1 MNELNTSDFEIRDGV
16 LQKYRGVAEEVIIP
30 EGTIAIMEKA
40 FNYSNTIKRVVIP
53 EGVKRIEK
61 YAFYKCKNLQN
72 VKISESIT
80 YIEKDAFYTG
90 SFDDQKIEFD
100 VPEKSSNATS
110 NFYITNGVLNEYK
123 GPGGKVIVPAN
134 VTDIGK
140 YAFSCCST
148 LTSVTIQEGVKTIG
162 QGAFS
167 ECRNLTM
174 VNIPESIT
182 DIGDYAFS
190 YCTNLTEI
198 IIPEGVKSIGVY
210 GFHSCKNLKYL
221 TIPNTVTSIKHSA
234 FDSCYSLTKIVIPK
248 SATNIGNNIFNNCRK
263 LNISFENGYLCR
275 PIKLPALSVSEII
288 NPKSCAYAMIYQNG
302 KIWDTAIEKHI
313 QVNNDKYNA
322 ILTDVIGIIRDNP
335 KETVAKKAIEAAL
348 HYIDMADTDL
358 FKQLYSILFKMKFKC
373 LKMLI
378 EDPGAQL
385 ILLDGKLDPEG
396 ITKDNKK
403 KHPIEEYVNEHW
415 IASETTRKLKK
426 IITKGVPYADSEELS
441 SPEAVIMVIS
451 SYADQI
457 DESIQY
463 YSLYE
468 TSFVHTYPD
477 EIADHIAAS
486 LDKEK
491 LQELLE
497 DLAFNKRYEKDWYL
511 LPFGRYASPAQ
522 ITKLNVQMRAWAN
535 WGKYS
540 ATGRKNI
547 IVGRGALMLSDT
559 REAIMAVDKAKALD
573 YYARIR
579 KTDAD
584 TLRDTV
590 LSEFGFD
597 SVGTKKYDLG
607 GNTAV
612 ISLKEDLSLSIYD
625 ENAGKVVKSIPKKGS
640 NEELYDFA
648 KKDFSDLKKNIK
660 RVVTNRRKLLFE
672 AFLSENGFQPASW
685 KRAYLDNPV
694 LKALASLIIWQQKD
708 AFFTCD
714 RAGKLILSDGEQYLL
729 DDGAI
734 ITVAHPMNMSLKEID
749 SWQRY
754 FNNRDLKQPFEQIW
768 EPVYKADDIKE
779 DRYKGCV
786 LPVYRFAGKQAH
798 GIDVLGYGDY
808 SEDFGF
814 SLKDCELET
823 TTDMWRFTHQ
833 DAQESFYELGS
844 FKVTKFSRYANH
856 IIYLLDKWTIEERI
870 LKNDSTIGDVL
881 DGFTVAQLLEFIKMA
896 SDKNS
901 TDSLAVLMDFKDKKY
916 QNIDPMAKF
925 TLD

>member
-1 MNELNTSDFEIRDGV
+1 MTDLKMGDFEIKDGV
-16 LQKYRGVAEEVIIP
+16 LQKYRGAAEE
-30 EGTIAIMEKA
+30 
-40 FNYSNTIKRVVIP
+40 VVIP
-53 EGVKRIEK
+53 EGVTVIGR
-61 YAFYKCKNLQN
+61 
-72 VKISESIT
+72 
-80 YIEKDAFYTG
+80 DAFYYHRNLKRVKIPDSVTHIERDAFPVFQEIV
-90 SFDDQKIEFD
+90 FDIS
-100 VPEKSSNATS
+100 EKSSNAAKY
-110 NFYITNGVLNEYK
+110 FDITNGVLTKYT
-123 GPGGKVIVPAN
+123 GLGGNVIIPMG

-140 YAFSCCST
+140 FAFSSCRM
-148 LTSVTIQEGVKTIG
+148 LTSVTI
-162 QGAFS
+162 
-167 ECRNLTM
+167 
-174 VNIPESIT
+174 PE
-182 DIGDYAFS
+182 D
-190 YCTNLTEI
+190 
-198 IIPEGVKSIGVY
+198 VKSIGEQAFSFCY
-210 GFHSCKNLKYL
+210 NLKSV
-221 TIPNTVTSIKHSA
+221 TIPSTVTTIKNSA
-234 FDSCYSLTKIVIPK
+234 FMGCYNLLNIIIPK
-248 SATNIGNNIFNNCRK
+248 NATSIGNNVFNDCRK
-263 LNISFENGYLCR
+263 LNISFESGYLCR
-275 PIKLPALSVSEII
+275 PIKLPALCISEII
-288 NPKSCAYAMIYQNG
+288 DPKSCAYAMLYQSG
-302 KIWDTAIEKHI
+302 KAWDTSIAKYI
-313 QVNNDKYNA
+313 QENNDKYND
-322 ILTDVIGIIRDNP
+322 ILTEVIGIIKDNP
-335 KETVAKKAIEAAL
+335 KETVAKKAVQVAI
-348 HYIDMADTDL
+348 HYIDMADAGV
-358 FKQLYSILFKMKFKC
+358 FKQLYAILFKKKFKC

-378 EDPGAQL
+378 EDVGAQL
-385 ILLDGKLDPEG
+385 ILLDGRLAPEDT
-396 ITKDNKK
+396 IIDTKKA
-403 KHPIEEYVNEHW
+403 HPIEEYVNEHW
-415 IASETTRKLKK
+415 IASETTRKLNM
-426 IITKGVPYADSEELS
+426 IITKGVPYADSDELS

-457 DESIQY
+457 DDTINY

-468 TSFVHTYPD
+468 TSFVHTHPD

-497 DLAFNKRYEKDWYL
+497 DLAFNTRYEKDWYL

-597 SVGTKKYDLG
+597 SGGTKKYELG

-640 NEELYDFA
+640 NEEQYDFA
-648 KKDFSDLKKNIK
+648 KKDFTDLKKNIK
-660 RVVTNRRKLLFE
+660 RVITNRKKVLFE
-672 AFLSENGFQPASW
+672 AFLSEKEFHPESW

-694 LKALASLIIWQQKD
+694 LNALASLIIWQQKGI
-708 AFFTCD
+708 FFTCNRD
-714 RAGKLILSDGEQYLL
+714 GKINLSDGKIHLL
-729 DDGAI
+729 DDEAV
-734 ITVAHPMNMSLKEID
+734 ITVAHPMNMSLEEID

-754 FNNRDLKQPFEQIW
+754 FKNRDLKQPFEQIW

-833 DAQESFYELGS
+833 DAQDSFYELGS

-881 DGFTVAQLLEFIKMA
+881 DGFTVAQLLGFIKLA
-896 SDKNS
+896 SDKKS
-901 TDSLAVLMDFKDKKY
+901 TDCLAVLMDFKDKKY
-916 QNIDPMAKF
+916 RDFDPMAKF